1 MKRIFAFLLAL
12 LMIFSI
18 CGCQKHESPIYED
31 LEEEPPI
38 ETVTS
43 FLEEEEMYDM
53 LMDAAVAFGWREE
66 VVDIISR
73 YVPDFNTIDT
83 IVSMGDGY
91 RYIITMYDKTEYQM
105 VISEDRYVASIT
117 YNVEIPTEND
127 IIYVE

>member
-18 CGCQKHESPIYED
+18 CGCQKHKCPICED
-31 LEEEPPI
+31 LEGEPPI
-38 ETVTS
+38 ETATS
-43 FLEEEEMYDM
+43 FLEEEEMYDI
-53 LMDAAVAFGWREE
+53 LMDSAVAFGWREE

-83 IVSMGDGY
+83 ITSMGDGY
-91 RYIITMYDKTEYQM
+91 RYVITMHDKTEYQM
-105 VISEDRYVASIT
+105 VIGEDGYVVSIT